1 MKWLAAS
8 NISRD
13 IGISVQQKAL
23 TPLFAGF
30 RSAAHPDRLVIPT
43 WGQTEPHRVVLKP
56 VPFAVPEF
64 EQGLELL
71 WLGFPRSRREGWPFH
86 TISKRL

>member
-8 NISRD
+8 NINRD
-13 IGISVQQKAL
+13 IGHERAAKAL
-23 TPLFAGF
+23 APLFSGF
-30 RSAAHPDRLVIPT
+30 RFAAHPDGLVIPT

-56 VPFAVPEF
+56 VPMSEL

-71 WLGFPRSRREGWPFH
+71 WLGRPRSRREGRPLH
-86 TISKRL
+86 TISQRL